1 MTVDAFIA
9 ERRAR
14 WAELENAVKHARRGR
29 LRALPASELERF
41 GLLLRHASSDLA
53 IARREFPDAAIT
65 EYLNTLCARAHPLL
79 YRGAPLRLST
89 VTHFYATGLPRA
101 FRAAW
106 PYIVASLGLLALGFL
121 AGWIAI
127 DVRPDLRAS
136 LVPPSL
142 FDEMARGHI
151 QANVPDAPFAASFI
165 IQNNIRVAL
174 ICFAGGVL
182 IGIPTAFV
190 LLSNGWMLGTVAAA
204 VHLGGYDLQ
213 FWSLIVPHGV
223 IELSVIVIAGGTG
236 LMLGDA
242 ALRPRQLRRGDALA
256 AAARRAVTLA
266 VGAATLLII
275 AGTLEA
281 FASPSGLPDA
291 VKLTIGAVAG
301 ALLYSWLLLAGRVD
315 WMSWRSSA
323 SRRAGTATASSRRSA
338 SPSALAPNA
347 ADPSR

>member
-1 MTVDAFIA
+1 MTLDTFIA

-14 WAELENAVKHARRGR
+14 WVELESAVKQARRGR

-53 IARREFPDAAIT
+53 IARREYPDAAIT

-79 YRGAPLRLST
+79 YRGAPMRLSAL
-89 VTHFYATGLPRA
+89 THFYATGLPRA

-106 PYIVASLGLLALGFL
+106 PYIVASLGLLALGFV
-121 AGWIAI
+121 AGWIAV

-136 LVPPSL
+136 LVPSSL
-142 FDEMARGHI
+142 FDQMARGHI

-204 VHLGGYDLQ
+204 VHIGGYDLQ

-242 ALRPRQLRRGDALA
+242 ILRPGQMRRGDALA
-256 AAARRAVTLA
+256 MAARRAVTLA

-275 AGTLEA
+275 AGALEG
-281 FASPSGLPDA
+281 FVSPSGLPDA
-291 VKLTIGAVAG
+291 AKLAIGAAAG
-301 ALLYSWLLLAGRVD
+301 TLLYSWLLLAGRE
-315 WMSWRSSA
+315 
-323 SRRAGTATASSRRSA
+323 RRVRQRAHLDRPAE
-338 SPSALAPNA
+338 A
-347 ADPSR
+347 AA

>member
-1 MTVDAFIA
+1 
-9 ERRAR
+9 
-14 WAELENAVKHARRGR
+14 
-29 LRALPASELERF
+29 
-41 GLLLRHASSDLA
+41 
-53 IARREFPDAAIT
+53 
-65 EYLNTLCARAHPLL
+65 
-79 YRGAPLRLST
+79 YRGTPLRLST

-182 IGIPTAFV
+182 IGTPTAFV

-204 VHLGGYDLQ
+204 VHLGGYNLQ

-223 IELSVIVIAGGTG
+223 IELSIIVIAGGTG

-242 ALRPRQLRRGDALA
+242 ILRPGQLRRGDALS
-256 AAARRAVTLA
+256 AAARRAVWLA
-266 VGAATLLII
+266 CGAVALLVF
-275 AGTLEA
+275 AGSLEA
-281 FASPSGLPDA
+281 FASPSALPEA
-291 VKLTIGAVAG
+291 AKLSIGALTGIA
-301 ALLYSWLLLAGRVD
+301 LYSWLLIAGR
-315 WMSWRSSA
+315 
-323 SRRAGTATASSRRSA
+323 SRRSDR
-338 SPSALAPNA
+338 STRPRTEAL
-347 ADPSR
+347 